1 MTEEQSLYYTLNFL
15 ALYRIRHRRRRGVYR
30 WSTRVN

>member
-1 MTEEQSLYYTLNFL
+1 MTEEQTMYVVLNFL
-15 ALYRIRHRRRRGVYR
+15 ALYRMRHRRRRGVYR